1 MRFRNP
7 ALKFTFV
14 YIIQSLSCNLITVPS
29 VYIYARELTLQREP
43 TFIRSFCYNCF
54 HFAVGG
60 HDSKEDAMA
69 CLDLMKMKV
78 REDVKKLQSK
88 ARIQALQS

>member
-1 MRFRNP
+1 
-7 ALKFTFV
+7 
-14 YIIQSLSCNLITVPS
+14 
-29 VYIYARELTLQREP
+29 
-43 TFIRSFCYNCF
+43 
-54 HFAVGG
+54 VGG